1 MKDIKDLEL
10 NYKLRE
16 NWLDS
21 KNSSDKPFNVEISA
35 ILTPFQEDKE

>member
-1 MKDIKDLEL
+1 MNDIKDLEL

-21 KNSSDKPFNVEISA
+21 NNTFEKPFNAEISNIQA
-35 ILTPFQEDKE
+35 PIHQDKN